1 MDDAPNQDELISR
14 FCDLTGVAP
23 SKARPYLE
31 ANHWDIES
39 AVAEYFTSLDE
50 ASEQPDY
57 PEDEHDME
65 PEPMDDDPVPATG
78 GHILGTGSA
87 APQPQPSSSQPPPPP
102 SSAPRKKFATLGD
115 LGSANPDA
123 HDDDADDD
131 DSPNQD
137 MFAGGEKS
145 ALAVQNPDDI
155 KRKII
160 EKAKKATPLIEKE
173 EQEAKARPSH
183 FTGAAR
189 TLGGDDTPSQ
199 VIDDPKA
206 KEPKKPS
213 RVTRVLHFWN
223 DGFSI
228 DDGELYRSD
237 DPRNR
242 AILDGIRQGRAPLS
256 IMDVEPGQEVDVNI
270 EQHTEDY
277 VKPKKKYT
285 PWGGA
290 GQRLGSPTPGDVS
303 TTNTRAPA
311 PSPLSTSA
319 PPAPVEVDEGQP
331 MITLQ
336 IRLGDGTRLVS
347 RFNTTHTIGD
357 VYQFVGAAS
366 PTQRAWV
373 LMTTFPNKELSDK
386 GAVLGDLSEFKKG
399 GVVVQ
404 KWQ

>member
-1 MDDAPNQDELISR
+1 
-14 FCDLTGVAP
+14 
-23 SKARPYLE
+23 
-31 ANHWDIES
+31 
-39 AVAEYFTSLDE
+39 
-50 ASEQPDY
+50 
-57 PEDEHDME
+57 
-65 PEPMDDDPVPATG
+65 
-78 GHILGTGSA
+78 
-87 APQPQPSSSQPPPPP
+87 
-102 SSAPRKKFATLGD
+102 
-115 LGSANPDA
+115 
-123 HDDDADDD
+123 
-131 DSPNQD
+131 
-137 MFAGGEKS
+137 
-145 ALAVQNPDDI
+145 
-155 KRKII
+155 
-160 EKAKKATPLIEKE
+160 
-173 EQEAKARPSH
+173 
-183 FTGAAR
+183 
-189 TLGGDDTPSQ
+189 
-199 VIDDPKA
+199 
-206 KEPKKPS
+206 
-213 RVTRVLHFWN
+213 
-223 DGFSI
+223 
-228 DDGELYRSD
+228 
-237 DPRNR
+237 
-242 AILDGIRQGRAPLS
+242 
-256 IMDVEPGQEVDVNI
+256 MDVEPGQEVDVNI